1 MKTFVIYD
9 VRDERQRPVGFGP
22 ADVPGVAGE
31 DDRVAAEDARAALAA
46 YSMSHGYADPRSL
59 DGDESPFWTD
69 ENGEWSAPGTVGMVF
84 ENGEVAAREVTR
96 TFLVHVNLDLPA
108 DAPDP
113 LDGRTHNALLDQ
125 IQGALHVGWEG
136 MSDED
141 AADAPLLASCTK
153 LTVVDG
159 EEI

>member
-9 VRDERQRPVGFGP
+9 ARDPQQRPMGFGH
-22 ADVPGVAGE
+22 ADVPGVAG
-31 DDRVAAEDARAALAA
+31 DADRVAAEDARAALAA
-46 YSMSHGYADPRSL
+46 YAMSHGYADPRTL
-59 DGDESPFWTD
+59 EGVDDPFTVD
-69 ENGEWSAPGTVGMVF
+69 ATGEVAPAGTVLMVI
-84 ENGEVAAREVTR
+84 ENYEVAAREVKR
-96 TFLVHVNLDLPA
+96 TFLAHVNLDLPA

-125 IQGALHVGWEG
+125 LQGALHVGWEG

-141 AADAPLLASCTK
+141 AADAPLLAACTN